1 MSLRWE
7 MKMKQMKKT
16 IRIQLSVRYQFFT
29 KSLLT
34 NCLLLLIPIMMVGP
48 YSVIQSSKDNTA
60 AIEKSTYQTLHQLEQ
75 TIEQLYSHIDNAKIF
90 FSSNPRVTI
99 QMKKA
104 FNEKPVSLDSL
115 KNIENLS
122 LYFQNLIFTDPYIEN
137 IYVYYDNT
145 NNRMFLPQRG
155 SIQTVFTADEQ
166 KIIETYKNSGTKDF
180 WMEVKRKNIP
190 GNKASTDSLVIYQRL
205 YTRFAYK
212 PVGMVAFEYNLN
224 KMQQYFQSVL
234 QYSSQTIYLVD
245 SGRNIIYTNSK
256 SQDPSGELGSIE
268 TTLNTKKELHLFDVE
283 LNDMS
288 QKAAYLKSARNN
300 GLTYIT
306 FTPSSEIYKTT
317 RSLSGTYMLLMFSG
331 IFLSFVLAFY
341 KTNKEYQYLSSII
354 DIFSNPEASQRH
366 FDKMP
371 RKAGNPFEYIM
382 LNIIKLFLEQK
393 YLKVQASE
401 RDYKLQIL
409 KMQALQH
416 QINPHFLHNTLNTIY
431 WEAIRM
437 TSSENSCST
446 MVSNLSSVMR
456 YSVGDPQE
464 NVKIKEELGYLKTY
478 LDIMKIRYTD
488 KFEIIYRV
496 DESCTIYPI
505 KKMILQPIVENSIY
519 HGIKEK
525 DGKGRIYVGI
535 RRIRKSIL
543 FYILDD
549 GVGISSKRLLKLQEQ
564 LYAHTAISSSHIGL
578 TNTNLRLTMT
588 YGVKSRLRI
597 KSMKGKYTLVYFTI
611 PISDLEMS
619 IVSQKS
625 WENEEI

>member
-1 MSLRWE
+1 
-7 MKMKQMKKT
+7 
-16 IRIQLSVRYQFFT
+16 
-29 KSLLT
+29 
-34 NCLLLLIPIMMVGP
+34 MMVGP

-137 IYVYYDNT
+137 IYVYYDNS

-155 SIQTVFTADEQ
+155 SIQTVFTSDEQ

-180 WMEVKRKNIP
+180 WMEIKRKQIP
-190 GNKASTDSLVIYQRL
+190 GSKATTDTLVIYQRL

-212 PVGMVAFEYNLN
+212 PVGMVAFEYNIN
-224 KMQQYFQSVL
+224 KMEQFFQTLL
-234 QYSSQTIYLVD
+234 QYSSQTIYLID
-245 SGRNIIYTNSK
+245 SERNIIYTNSK
-256 SQDPSGELGSIE
+256 SDDPAGELNNID
-268 TTLNTKKELHLFDVE
+268 TTLSTKEELHLFNIE
-283 LNDMS
+283 LNDMY
-288 QKAAYLKSARNN
+288 QKAAYLKSPRNN

-306 FTPSSEIYKTT
+306 FTPSNEIYKTT

-341 KTNKEYQYLSSII
+341 KTNKEYQYLNSII
-354 DIFSNPEASQRH
+354 DIFSNPEASQQH
-366 FDKMP
+366 FDQMP

-488 KFEIIYRV
+488 KFEIIYRI

-525 DGKGRIYVGI
+525 NEKGSIYVGI
-535 RRIRKSIL
+535 RRIRKSTL

-549 GVGISSKRLLKLQEQ
+549 GIGIDLEKLSKLQKQ
-564 LYAHTAISSSHIGL
+564 LYCHSDISSSHIGL
-578 TNTNLRLTMT
+578 SNTNLRLTMT

-597 KSMKGKYTLVYFTI
+597 KSISGKYTLVYFTI
-611 PISDLEMS
+611 PVTDMETS
-619 IVSQKS
+619 ITPGKDPEQEVF
-625 WENEEI
+625 

>member
-1 MSLRWE
+1 
-7 MKMKQMKKT
+7 MKQIKKT
-16 IRIQLSVRYQFFT
+16 IRIQRSIRYQFFT

-48 YSVIQSSKDNTA
+48 YSVIQSTKDNTA

-75 TIEQLYSHIDNAKIF
+75 TIELLYSHIDNAIIF

-104 FNEKPVSLDSL
+104 FNEKSLSLDSL

-137 IYVYYDNT
+137 IYVYYDND
-145 NNRMFLPQRG
+145 NNRIFLPQKG
-155 SIQTVFTADEQ
+155 SIQTVFTLDEQ
-166 KIIETYKNSGTKDF
+166 NIIETYKNSGTKDF
-180 WMEVKRKNIP
+180 WMEIRRKKIP
-190 GNKASTDSLVIYQRL
+190 GSADYTDSLVIYQRL
-205 YTRFAYK
+205 YARFAYK
-212 PVGMVAFEYNLN
+212 PVGLVAFEYNLD
-224 KMQQYFQSVL
+224 KMEKYFQTLL
-234 QYSSQTIYLVD
+234 QYSSQTIYLID
-245 SGRNIIYTNSK
+245 SERSIIYTNSK
-256 SQDPSGELGSIE
+256 SHDPAGELGHFDTAL
-268 TTLNTKKELHLFDVE
+268 TTQEELHLFDIE
-283 LNDMS
+283 LNDMY
-288 QKAAYLKSARNN
+288 QKAAYLTSARSN

-306 FTPSSEIYKTT
+306 FTPSNKIYKTT
-317 RSLSGTYMLLMFSG
+317 RSLSGTYMLLMLSG

-341 KTNKEYQYLSSII
+341 KTNKEYRYLSSII
-354 DIFSNPEASQRH
+354 DIFSDPEASQQH
-366 FDKMP
+366 FDNMP

-431 WEAIRM
+431 WEAIRI

-446 MVSNLSSVMR
+446 MVSNLSALMR

-464 NVKIKEELGYLKTY
+464 NIKIKKELGYLKTY

-488 KFEIIYRV
+488 KFEIFYLV

-549 GVGISSKRLLKLQEQ
+549 GVGIAPDKLLKLQEQ
-564 LYAHTAISSSHIGL
+564 LYASSDISSSHIGL
-578 TNTNLRLTMT
+578 TNTNLRLTMS
-588 YGVKSRLRI
+588 YGTRARLRI
-597 KSMKGKYTLVYFTI
+597 KSISGKYTLVYFTI
-611 PISDLEMS
+611 PVNDLEVGF
-619 IVSQKS
+619 IPQKES
-625 WENEEI
+625 GKEK